1 MMPRHR
7 NRRFGRGRQTSL
19 ENSPPS
25 HSFVTGKQFSEASV
39 AEITAVDSLGNTV
52 LHAAAKLDDPRRIV
66 AAMHNIPVTARASF
80 ANTQTRPDA
89 GRSGRRTALH
99 EAALRGHAKVALIL
113 LVHGARLDI
122 RDGHGRTFL
131 EIWAR
136 MGHPT
141 AAMRDALALLGFQ

>member
-7 NRRFGRGRQTSL
+7 NRRFGQGRQPSPQD
-19 ENSPPS
+19 SPPS
-25 HSFVTGKQFSEASV
+25 HAFINGKQFSDASV
-39 AEITAVDSLGNTV
+39 AEVTAADSLGHTV
-52 LHAAAKLDDPRRIV
+52 LHVAAKLGDPRRIV
-66 AAMHNIPVTARASF
+66 AAMHRIPVTARAAF

-89 GRSGRRTALH
+89 GRSGLRTALH
-99 EAALRGHAKVALIL
+99 EAALRGNAKVALIL

-122 RDGHGRTFL
+122 RDGHGRTPL

-141 AAMRDALALLGFQ
+141 AAMRDALALLGFK